1 MELYAIGPFWSSFQ
15 ALECQHVNSIWASQS
30 WWWLPHEIHRW
41 SKALWTPTLSIGWRR
56 ELVEFAA
63 RWLRGL
69 ERACH
74 DVCWWL
80 DGCCTWW
87 RWWKINRLYEFFLCE
102 ALLGCMMLYA
112 KCSLRVFVV
121 DPSSLE
127 TRIYTQDFVGR
138 IQESCRYIQTTQ
150 ISHRYH
156 ADITQISHKSRG
168 NPISF
173 WKLLPSDTVRRFGC
187 CASKPPGWAVKSRE
201 PQRWWTSSP
210 MPHFQ
215 CISM

>member
-1 MELYAIGPFWSSFQ
+1 MKFIDDPRPCEHRLYRLGGDGSWWSSPQDDWEAWKGPVMMF
-15 ALECQHVNSIWASQS
+15 VD
-30 WWWLPHEIHRW
+30 
-41 SKALWTPTLSIGWRR
+41 GWM
-56 ELVEFAA
+56 VVA
-63 RWLRGL
+63 
-69 ERACH
+69 H
-74 DVCWWL
+74 DGD
-80 DGCCTWW
+80 DGRSTD
-87 RWWKINRLYEFFLCE
+87 YMSFFLCE